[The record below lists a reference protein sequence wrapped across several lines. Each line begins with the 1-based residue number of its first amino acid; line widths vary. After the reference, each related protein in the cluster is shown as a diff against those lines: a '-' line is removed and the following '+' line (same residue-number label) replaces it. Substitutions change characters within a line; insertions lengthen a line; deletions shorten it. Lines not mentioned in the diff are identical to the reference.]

1 MHLYKRKVSYY
12 VKCEIKHRRGY
23 SERVEDI

>member
-1 MHLYKRKVSYY
+1 MYLYKRKVSYY
-12 VKCEIKHRRGY
+12 VTCEIKHCRGY